1 MSRYEDLTRQLN
13 KLPRG
18 YISTKT
24 IKGHEYHYLQWLDN
38 GKIQSSYVR
47 EENLLDM
54 YGKIDER
61 KRIEKELSQLA
72 DAGRDAPILS
82 KRARELTGSLMMGD
96 SEVARFDRGQ
106 LNWIDEDRAPL
117 YIVRTHNIS
126 GFLASRA
133 VDSSRTNAR
142 VLKKIMDIHGE
153 PDDMVALHSHGA
165 TITDNYWFRA
175 RGSKLRYRDISFET
189 DIYSDIA
196 LNGST
201 YIYNRKSKLSPELT
215 LTGSYEK
222 CWKLIDGEWWM
233 YKRGN
238 ADELFSEL
246 LCSRLAALMGIPTAE
261 YELVPGE
268 AGIIRTR
275 NFASE
280 YNFEPMMSIAGDDD
294 SYDNVFYNL
303 ARLETNSTVD
313 SNAALA
319 RDYIRLILFDTIVN
333 NVDRHNEN
341 LGLMRDRNTGTVVGL
356 APNFDNNL
364 ALIARTRTLNMNPSR
379 DGMIKFYR
387 EFIRRNPVAAECAKK
402 AELRQLNRDDVT
414 NCVKEAAAS
423 CARDGQLNPDTEQI
437 IKYVLD
443 RYNYLMK

>member
-1 MSRYEDLTRQLN
+1 MSRYEELTRQLN
-13 KLPRG
+13 DLPRG

-24 IKGHEYHYLQWLDN
+24 IKGHEYHYLQWLEN
-38 GKIQSSYVR
+38 GKIKSSYVR

-61 KRIEKELSQLA
+61 RRIEKELSQLA
-72 DAGRDAPILS
+72 DVGRDAPILS

-96 SEVARFDRGQ
+96 SEVARFDNGQ
-106 LNWIDEDRAPL
+106 LTWIDEVRAPL
-117 YIVRTHNIS
+117 YIVRTNNIS

-133 VDSSRTNAR
+133 VDGSRTNAR
-142 VLKKIMDIHGE
+142 VLKRMMDIHGE

-175 RGSKLRYRDISFET
+175 RGSKLKYRDISFDT

-201 YIYNRKSKLSPELT
+201 YIYNKKSKLSPELT

-222 CWKLIDGEWWM
+222 CWKLFDSKWWM

-238 ADELFSEL
+238 DDEIFSEL
-246 LCSRLAALMGIPTAE
+246 LCSRLAVLMGIPTAE

-268 AGIIRTR
+268 PGIIRTR

-280 YNFEPMMSIAGDDD
+280 YNFEPMVSIAGEDD
-294 SYDNVFYNL
+294 SYDNVFDSL
-303 ARLETNSTVD
+303 VRLEASSAVD
-313 SNAALA
+313 FNTTLA

-379 DGMIKFYR
+379 DGMMRFYR
-387 EFIRRNPVAAECAKK
+387 DFIRKNPAAAECANA
-402 AELRQLNRDDVT
+402 AELQQLTRNELT
-414 NCVKEAAAS
+414 NCVEETAAC
-423 CARDGQLNPDTEQI
+423 CARDGQFNIDIEQI
-437 IKYVLD
+437 VKYVLD